1 MIRINLL
8 GIAKPAAKQ
17 AGPPTTV
24 ARQALIFV
32 VSAVVAFGVV
42 GFMWRYWSSEID
54 RLDKKKAEL
63 YAFCPYIIFI
73 SVVWGK

>member
-8 GIAKPAAKQ
+8 GIARPSAVKQ

-42 GFMWRYWSSEID
+42 GFVWRYGRCRPI
-54 RLDKKKAEL
+54 
-63 YAFCPYIIFI
+63 
-73 SVVWGK
+73 